1 MNKSKQ
7 FCGIDISK
15 DVFDVV
21 DHEDNHYQYSND
33 LSGFKDFYKILSD
46 QSYCVMEVT
55 GSYYQGLATWL
66 HSKKVNV
73 SVVNPLS
80 VKRFIQMRLK
90 TSKTDKLDAGM
101 IRLYGEYEHPEL
113 WQPPSQYIIEANE
126 LHRLIV
132 LLLRQRTA
140 LKNKLHGLN
149 AKGIKKA
156 TVITSLRRQVRS
168 LDNEISTLEL
178 KLEEVVKSHQADLIT
193 RLCSIPGIGKRTA
206 IYLIVITQGF
216 EKFET
221 SRQLIS
227 YFGLDPT
234 ICESGSS
241 VRGKSRISKTGN
253 NHIRNLLFMCSFTA
267 CIHNKSCREIYNRII
282 AKGKSKKLALI
293 AVANK
298 LLKQSLAIAKSGLY
312 YDENFRSVYVNL
324 G

>member
-1 MNKSKQ
+1 MNKNKQ

-21 DHEDNHYQYSND
+21 DHEDHHHQYQND
-33 LSGFKDFYKILSD
+33 QSGFKEFYKILSD
-46 QSYCVMEVT
+46 QSHCVMEVT

-66 HSKKVNV
+66 HSKKVDV

-90 TSKTDKLDAGM
+90 ASKTDELDAGM
-101 IRLYGEYEHPEL
+101 IRLYGEYENPEL
-113 WQPPSQYIIEANE
+113 WQPPAQYIIEANE
-126 LHRLIV
+126 LHKLIV

-140 LKNKLHGLN
+140 LKNKLHGLK

-156 TVITSLRRQVRS
+156 TVITSLRRQIRS
-168 LDNEISTLEL
+168 LDNEVSTLEL
-178 KLEEVVKSHQADLIT
+178 KLEEVVKAHQADLIT

-234 ICESGSS
+234 IHESGSS

-267 CIHNKSCREIYNRII
+267 CIHNKSCNEIYNRII

-293 AVANK
+293 TVANK
-298 LLKQSLAIAKSGLY
+298 PLKQSLAIVKSELY
-312 YDENFRSVYVNL
+312 YDENFRSVYMKIA
-324 G
+324 

>member
-1 MNKSKQ
+1 MNKIKQ

-21 DHEDNHYQYSND
+21 DYKDNHHQYPND
-33 LSGFKDFYKILSD
+33 QSGFKAFYKILPK
-46 QSYCVMEVT
+46 QTHCVMEVT

-66 HSKKVNV
+66 HSKSIDVL
-73 SVVNPLS
+73 VVNPLS

-90 TSKTDKLDAGM
+90 TTKTDKADARM
-101 IRLYGEYEHPEL
+101 IRLYGEAENPDL
-113 WQPPSQYIIEANE
+113 WQPPSEYIIEANE
-126 LHRLIV
+126 LHKLTV

-140 LKNKLHGLN
+140 LKNKLHGLE
-149 AKGIKKA
+149 AKGITK
-156 TVITSLRRQVRS
+156 TLVVTSVRRQIRNLGKEVS
-168 LDNEISTLEL
+168 VLEL
-178 KLEEVVKSHQADLIT
+178 QLEEVVKPHQADLIT

-206 IYLIVITQGF
+206 IYLILITQGF

-234 ICESGSS
+234 IHESGSS
-241 VRGKSRISKTGN
+241 IRRRSRISNTGN

-267 CIHNKSCREIYNRII
+267 CKHNKSCREIYQRIT
-282 AKGKSKKLALI
+282 AKGKSKRLALI
-293 AVANK
+293 AVPNK

-312 YDENFRSVYVNL
+312 YDENFRSVNL
-324 G
+324 NNV

>member
-1 MNKSKQ
+1 MNKNKQ

-21 DHEDNHYQYSND
+21 DPNDNHHQYPND
-33 LSGFKDFYKILSD
+33 QSGFKEFHKILTK
-46 QSYCVMEVT
+46 QTHCVMEVT
-55 GSYYQGLATWL
+55 GSYYQGLAAWL
-66 HSKKVNV
+66 HLKSIDV

-90 TSKTDKLDAGM
+90 TSKTDKADARM
-101 IRLYGEYEHPEL
+101 IRLYGEAETPDL
-113 WQPPSQYIIEANE
+113 WQPPSEYIVKANE
-126 LHRLIV
+126 LHKLIV

-140 LKNKLHGLN
+140 LKNKLHSLQ
-149 AKGIKKA
+149 AKGIAKSL
-156 TVITSLRRQVRS
+156 VVTSVRRQIRNQDKEVS
-168 LDNEISTLEL
+168 ILEL
-178 KLEEVVKSHQADLIT
+178 KLEEVVKAHQADLIT

-234 ICESGSS
+234 IHESGSS
-241 VRGKSRISKTGN
+241 VRGRSRISKTGD

-267 CIHNKSCREIYNRII
+267 CEHNKSCREIYQRIT

-298 LLKQSLAIAKSGLY
+298 LLKQSLAIAKSGLC
-312 YDENFRSVYVNL
+312 YDENFRSVYLNNA
-324 G
+324 

>member
-1 MNKSKQ
+1 MSKIKQ

-21 DHEDNHYQYSND
+21 DHKDNHHQYTND
-33 LSGFKDFYKILSD
+33 PSGFKEFRKILTK
-46 QSYCVMEVT
+46 QTHCVMEVT

-66 HSKKVNV
+66 HSKDIDV

-80 VKRFIQMRLK
+80 IKRFIQMRLK
-90 TSKTDKLDAGM
+90 TSKTDKADARM
-101 IRLYGEYEHPEL
+101 IRLYSEAENPDL
-113 WQPPSQYIIEANE
+113 WQPPSEYIIEANE
-126 LHRLIV
+126 LHRLIA

-149 AKGIKKA
+149 AKGISKSL
-156 TVITSLRRQVRS
+156 VVTSVRRQIRN
-168 LDNEISTLEL
+168 LDREVSTMEL
-178 KLEEVVKSHQADLIT
+178 KLEEVVKAHQADLIT

-216 EKFET
+216 EKFEN

-234 ICESGSS
+234 IHESGSS

-253 NHIRNLLFMCSFTA
+253 NLIRNLLFMCAFTA
-267 CIHNKSCREIYNRII
+267 CEHNKSCSEIYNRIT

-312 YDENFRSVYVNL
+312 YDENYRSVNL
-324 G
+324 NNV